1 MRLVKYFFIFCLTL
15 NLYSQE
21 LKELKPNYS
30 LKANGGV
37 TNLVLKDNLLLAST
51 TASSVDIFD
60 IEKKELI
67 NSIKVAKIKDFTNET
82 IDSKVYSTD
91 IINDKILILSQG
103 QNGGRNIFIH
113 QNNKLENIISDENRL
128 FIAYAKFLDEENII
142 YALLSNQVYLYNIK
156 EKKILKEIQISQSSF
171 SHFVINEKR
180 DTIFVADESGIIS
193 QIDIKTFKKTKS
205 FKGQNV
211 DRVFQ
216 VDTKKDK
223 LITAGQDRRV
233 VIYPLGF
240 EKPYY
245 LSVDFLIYSAAL
257 SPSSN
262 KAAFCFDEENS
273 VAVFDTNTKQIL
285 YKLTNNKSILTNI
298 IFVNENEIFVSSD
311 DENINY
317 YNLKEPK

>member
-1 MRLVKYFFIFCLTL
+1 MRLVKYFFICCLTL

-37 TNLVLKDNLLLAST
+37 TNLVSKDNLLLAST

-60 IEKKELI
+60 IEKRELI

-103 QNGGRNIFIH
+103 QNGGRNIFIY

-156 EKKILKEIQISQSSF
+156 EKKILKIVFILE
-171 SHFVINEKR
+171 
-180 DTIFVADESGIIS
+180 GI
-193 QIDIKTFKKTKS
+193 
-205 FKGQNV
+205 
-211 DRVFQ
+211 
-216 VDTKKDK
+216 K
-223 LITAGQDRRV
+223 L
-233 VIYPLGF
+233 
-240 EKPYY
+240 
-245 LSVDFLIYSAAL
+245 
-257 SPSSN
+257 N
-262 KAAFCFDEENS
+262 
-273 VAVFDTNTKQIL
+273 
-285 YKLTNNKSILTNI
+285 
-298 IFVNENEIFVSSD
+298 
-311 DENINY
+311 
-317 YNLKEPK
+317 